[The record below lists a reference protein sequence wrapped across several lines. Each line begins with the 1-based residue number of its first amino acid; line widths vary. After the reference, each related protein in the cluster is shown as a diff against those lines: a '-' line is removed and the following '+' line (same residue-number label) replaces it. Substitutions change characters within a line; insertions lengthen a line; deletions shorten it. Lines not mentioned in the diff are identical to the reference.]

1 MKQSRRLRRGL
12 PPSSLVGKL
21 SSINCLFFLTL
32 IIVWG
37 GEVENT
43 CSYGGGDGNRN
54 RNGNQL
60 ERNAC
65 MLAPAPVLIRQST
78 NCCQEEVPY
87 GGNVFEVDHKKWLP
101 WLSSGFG

>member
-1 MKQSRRLRRGL
+1 MQ
-12 PPSSLVGKL
+12 
-21 SSINCLFFLTL
+21 
-32 IIVWG
+32 
-37 GEVENT
+37 NT
-43 CSYGGGDGNRN
+43 MAGGNRN

-60 ERNAC
+60 EHNAC

>member
-1 MKQSRRLRRGL
+1 MRKYDLHQRWGNM
-12 PPSSLVGKL
+12 PQIAYFLVINDKNCTLSEKWKL
-21 SSINCLFFLTL
+21 K
-32 IIVWG
+32 VAW
-37 GEVENT
+37 
-43 CSYGGGDGNRN
+43 NRN